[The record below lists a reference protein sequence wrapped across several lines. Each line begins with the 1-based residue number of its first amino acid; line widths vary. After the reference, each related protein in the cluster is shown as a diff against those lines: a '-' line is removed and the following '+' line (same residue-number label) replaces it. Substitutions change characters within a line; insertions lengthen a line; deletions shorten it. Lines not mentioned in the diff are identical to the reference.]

1 MNDSTHNLS
10 INSPDKKLKLTQITK
25 FLSQD
30 ASTVNKLNDLESVPK
45 DETKKKNAKKLSKK
59 KSKLNFFK
67 LNDTRCLEE
76 SILVG
81 DEPDKNSKY
90 FQKSSKK
97 DKIEKIDKID
107 KIEKI
112 ETKENRSDLDNT
124 KQESSNSN
132 RSPFSC
138 PICSIDLTYD
148 DNRQA
153 HVNQCLDKGFSSKN
167 PPKPRKIK
175 ETGKSIESQP
185 AKAAIEPAEP
195 AKIPELRIEDAVPNC
210 PICGKVFHTINV
222 FLIYVKLLF
231 FVLTVII

>member
-1 MNDSTHNLS
+1 M
-10 INSPDKKLKLTQITK
+10 
-25 FLSQD
+25 FL
-30 ASTVNKLNDLESVPK
+30 
-45 DETKKKNAKKLSKK
+45 
-59 KSKLNFFK
+59 LNFPF
-67 LNDTRCLEE
+67 L
-76 SILVG
+76 
-81 DEPDKNSKY
+81 
-90 FQKSSKK
+90 
-97 DKIEKIDKID
+97 
-107 KIEKI
+107 
-112 ETKENRSDLDNT
+112 RSDSDNT

-138 PICSIDLTYD
+138 PICSTDLTYD

-153 HVNQCLDKGFSSKN
+153 HVNQCLDKGFSSKD

-175 ETGKSIESQP
+175 ETGKSVESQP